1 MKRLLDK
8 GNKARFNVGQ
18 STPIFAALVNTVMLI
33 ASGSK
38 PPSTIAMLIV
48 MCFTFSLTGKL
59 NVHAQEPV
67 DQVNPMIGTTGPSVF
82 DYGGMIPG
90 VATPFGMTHW
100 TAVTRENKISVC
112 PYNHSDTTIQGFLGT
127 HQPAIW
133 MGDYGYVSLMP
144 SSGEL
149 KISSKLPYNHKDE
162 ISAPNY
168 YSVTMGDGGKPLKAE
183 LTATTRSGFLKFTFP
198 ASETSHIVI
207 TAIRSKQFKGF
218 VQINA
223 KDREIIGYNPDRMSA
238 ELGPPLPNFKGYFV
252 VQFSKPFESFGTWEG
267 EAIHPG
273 NSQESGQRMGGYAT
287 FPTTQGEVIDVK
299 IGTSFIS
306 VDQARDNLKREIPD
320 WDFERVKA
328 EGRRIWNEALGK
340 IKIQGG
346 TKDDRINFYTAMYHS
361 LLFPR
366 IFSEYGRYYSA
377 FDDRV
382 HNGVSYNDYSL
393 WDTFRAEHPLLLL
406 IQPDRVPDMI
416 TSLLQMYDEGGWMP
430 KWPNPTYSNIM
441 IGTHADSIIADAHVK
456 GVRGFDL
463 KKAYAATYKDAMTPP
478 DGDTNNRWIDR
489 APWTAFEARGGL
501 TWYKSLGYVPI
512 DKTDESVSCTLE
524 FAYDDFCVAQLA
536 KAVGKQDDYALL
548 MKRSRNYKNLYDPVE
563 GFMRPKKSDGTW
575 DEEAWASRE
584 DRKPGFTEGSPW
596 TYLFCEMQDIP
607 GTITLMGGEQKFAAR
622 LDENFSGGH
631 YRHDN
636 EPGHHYTYLYDYCGQ
651 PWKTQEKVRETIA
664 SQYHNSPD
672 GLSGNDD
679 CGQMSAWYIFSAM
692 GFYPVTPGTPLYA
705 IGSPLFEKATIMLD
719 KPYNKGTFTV
729 IAKNQSP
736 RNKYIQ
742 SASLNG
748 KPLNEPFIRHADIAS
763 GSTLTFIMGPQPNK
777 NWGVRRSATPRIAR
791 SERRTP

>member
-1 MKRLLDK
+1 MAIPVKRKLSS
-8 GNKARFNVGQ
+8 F
-18 STPIFAALVNTVMLI
+18 SPILI
-33 ASGSK
+33 
-38 PPSTIAMLIV
+38 L
-48 MCFTFSLTGKL
+48 MCFALSGTLTGL
-59 NVHAQEPV
+59 AQQPV
-67 DQVNPMIGTTGPSVF
+67 DDVNPMIGTTGPSVF

-90 VATPFGMTHW
+90 VARPFGMTHW

-112 PYNHSDTTIQGFLGT
+112 PYNYSDTMIQGFLGT

-144 SSGEL
+144 SIGEL
-149 KISSKLPYNHKDE
+149 RIAQKYSYHHQDE

-168 YSVTMGDGGKPLKAE
+168 YSVKMNEGDKPIKAE
-183 LTATTRSGFLKFTFP
+183 LTATTRSGFLRFTFP
-198 ASETSHIVI
+198 ASQASHIVI
-207 TAIRSKQFKGF
+207 TAIRSEQVTGLVHIDPEKQ
-218 VQINA
+218 
-223 KDREIIGYNPDRMSA
+223 EITGYNPDRMSA

-252 VQFSKPFESFGTWEG
+252 IQFSKRFTSFGTWEG
-267 EAIHPG
+267 ETVHA
-273 NSQESGQRMGGYAT
+273 ESAQQTGHRMGAYAT
-287 FPTTQGEVIDVK
+287 FPTTQGEVIEVK

-306 VDQARDNLKREIPD
+306 TDQARDNLKREIPD
-320 WDFERVKA
+320 WNFERIKV
-328 EGRRIWNEALGK
+328 EGRRVWNEALNR
-340 IKIQGG
+340 IRIQGAS
-346 TKDDRINFYTAMYHS
+346 KDDRVNFYTAMYHT

-406 IQPDRVPDMI
+406 TQPQVVPDMI
-416 TSLLQMYDEGGWMP
+416 TSLLQMYEEGGWMP

-441 IGTHADSIIADAHVK
+441 IGTHADSVIADAYVK
-456 GVRGFDL
+456 GIRGFDL
-463 KKAYAATYKDAMTPP
+463 QKAYAATYKDAMTPP
-478 DGDTNNRWIDR
+478 DGDMTNRWVDR

-512 DKTDESVSCTLE
+512 DKTDESVSRTLE

-536 KAVGKQDDYALL
+536 KAVGKQDDYEML
-548 MKRSRNYKNLYDPVE
+548 MQRTRNYRNLYDPAV

-575 DEEAWASRE
+575 DEEAWASKE

-607 GTITLMGGEQKFAAR
+607 GIIALMGGPQKFAAK

-651 PWKTQEKVRETIA
+651 PWKTQERVRETMA
-664 SQYHNSPD
+664 TQYHNAPD

-692 GFYPVTPGTPLYA
+692 GFYPVTPGTPVYA
-705 IGSPLFEKATIMLD
+705 LGSPLFKKAIIMLD
-719 KPYNKGTFTV
+719 KPYKKGQFTV
-729 IAKNQSP
+729 IARNQSP
-736 RNKYIQ
+736 ANKYVQ
-742 SASLNG
+742 SATLNG
-748 KPLNEPFIRHADIAS
+748 TPLKEPFIRHQDIAN
-763 GSTLTFIMGPQPNK
+763 GSTLVFLMGPKPNK
-777 NWGVRRSATPRIAR
+777 RWGMRR
-791 SERRTP
+791 

>member
-1 MKRLLDK
+1 M
-8 GNKARFNVGQ
+8 
-18 STPIFAALVNTVMLI
+18 SI
-33 ASGSK
+33 AVKSK
-38 PPSTIAMLIV
+38 PTSFIAALIV
-48 MCFTFSLTGKL
+48 MCFAFNLRGAPNAL
-59 NVHAQEPV
+59 AQEPI
-67 DQVNPMIGTTGPSVF
+67 DDVNPLIGTTGPSVS

-100 TAVTRENKISVC
+100 TAMTRENKISVC
-112 PYNHSDTTIQGFLGT
+112 PYNYSDTTIEGFLGT

-149 KISSKLPYNHKDE
+149 KTSRKLPYRHQDE
-162 ISAPNY
+162 VSAPNY
-168 YSVTMGDGGKPLKAE
+168 YAVKIDDGGRPLKAE

-198 ASETSHIVI
+198 AAHTSHIVV
-207 TAIRSKQFKGF
+207 TASRSKQFKGF
-218 VQINA
+218 IQINP
-223 KDREIIGYNPDRMSA
+223 KDQEIIGYNPDRMSA
-238 ELGPPLPNFKGYFV
+238 ELGPELPNFKGYFV
-252 VQFSKPFESFGTWEG
+252 IQFSKPFTSFGTWEDDN
-267 EAIHPG
+267 IHPG
-273 NSQESGQRMGGYAT
+273 SNQQSGHRMGGYIT
-287 FPTTQGEVIDVK
+287 FPTAQGEEIKVK
-299 IGTSFIS
+299 ISTSFIS
-306 VDQARDNLKREIPD
+306 LDQARDNLKREIPD
-320 WDFERVKA
+320 WDFDRVRT
-328 EGRRIWNEALGK
+328 ESRRLWREALGK

-346 TKDDRINFYTAMYHS
+346 SKDDRVNFYTAMYHS

-441 IGTHADSIIADAHVK
+441 IGTHADSVIADAYVK
-456 GVRGFDL
+456 GIRGFDL

-478 DGDTNNRWIDR
+478 DGDSTNRWTDR

-501 TWYKSLGYVPI
+501 TWYKFLGYVPI

-536 KAVGKQDDYALL
+536 KAVGKKDDYELL
-548 MKRSRNYKNLYDPVE
+548 MKRSRNYKNLYDPSA

-575 DEEAWASRE
+575 DEDAWASRE
-584 DRKPGFTEGSPW
+584 ERKPGFTEGSPW

-607 GTITLMGGEQKFAAR
+607 GAIALMGGEQKFAAK

-631 YRHDN
+631 YKHDN

-651 PWKTQEKVRETIA
+651 PWKTQEKVRETMA
-664 SQYHNSPD
+664 SQYHNAPD

-692 GFYPVTPGTPLYA
+692 GFYPVTPGSPVYA
-705 IGSPLFEKATIMLD
+705 LGSPLFEKTTIMLD
-719 KPYNKGTFTV
+719 RPYKKGTFTV
-729 IAKNQSP
+729 IAKNQSLK
-736 RNKYIQ
+736 NKYIQ
-742 SASLNG
+742 SATLNG
-748 KPLNEPFIRHADIAS
+748 KLLKEPFINHADIAN
-763 GSTLTFIMGPQPNK
+763 GSALVFVMGPQPNK
-777 NWGVRRSATPRIAR
+777 KWGVRKSARHGIAR
-791 SERRTP
+791 SDRRTP

>member
-1 MKRLLDK
+1 MS
-8 GNKARFNVGQ
+8 A
-18 STPIFAALVNTVMLI
+18 T
-33 ASGSK
+33 SGSK
-38 PPSTIAMLIV
+38 FYSSTTVLVLTCLIFNFIGMLNA
-48 MCFTFSLTGKL
+48 S
-59 NVHAQEPV
+59 AQEPI
-67 DQVNPMIGTTGPSVF
+67 DEVNTMVGTTGPSVF

-112 PYNHSDTTIQGFLGT
+112 PYNYNDATIQGFLGT

-149 KISSKLPYNHKDE
+149 RISPKFAFSHQDE

-168 YSVTMGDGGKPLKAE
+168 YSVKMDDGGKPVKAE
-183 LTATTRSGFLKFTFP
+183 LTATTRAGFLRFTFP

-207 TAIRSKQFKGF
+207 TAIRSKDFKGLL
-218 VQINA
+218 QINA
-223 KDREIIGYNPDRMSA
+223 RDQEITGYNPDRMSA

-252 VQFSKPFESFGTWEG
+252 IQFSKPFASSGTWEN
-267 EAIHPG
+267 ETIHPG
-273 NSQESGQRMGGYAT
+273 SVQQSGFRMGGYAT
-287 FPTTQGEVIDVK
+287 FSTKQGEVIDVK

-306 VDQARDNLKREIPD
+306 LDQARDNLKREIPD
-320 WDFERVKA
+320 WDFERVKM
-328 EGRRIWNEALGK
+328 EGRRIWNETLGK
-340 IKIQGG
+340 IRIQGG
-346 TKDDRINFYTAMYHS
+346 SKDQRVNFYTAMYHS

-377 FDDRV
+377 FDDRI

-406 IQPDRVPDMI
+406 IQPERVPDMI
-416 TSLLQMYDEGGWMP
+416 SSLLQMYEEGGWMP
-430 KWPNPTYSNIM
+430 MWPNPTYSNIM
-441 IGTHADSIIADAHVK
+441 IGTHADSVIADAYVK
-456 GVRGFDL
+456 GIRGFDL
-463 KKAYAATYKDAMTPP
+463 QKAYAATYKNAMTPP
-478 DGDTNNRWIDR
+478 DGDSHNRWLDR

-501 TWYKSLGYVPI
+501 TWYKALGFVPQ
-512 DKTDESVSCTLE
+512 DKTDESVSRTLE
-524 FAYDDFCVAQLA
+524 FAYDDYCVAQIA
-536 KAVGKQDDYALL
+536 KAVGKMDDYELL
-548 MKRSRNYKNLYDPVE
+548 MKRSRNYKNLYDPAL
-563 GFMRPKKSDGTW
+563 GFMRPKKADGSW
-575 DEEAWASRE
+575 DEESWASRE

-607 GTITLMGGEQKFAAR
+607 GTIALMGGPEKFAAR

-651 PWKTQEKVRETIA
+651 PWKTQEKVRETMA

-692 GFYPVTPGTPLYA
+692 GFYPVTPGSPVYA
-705 IGSPLFEKATIMLD
+705 IGSPLFEKAVIMLD
-719 KPYNKGTFTV
+719 KPYKKGAFTV
-729 IAKNQSP
+729 IAKNQSAE
-736 RNKYIQ
+736 NKYIQ

-748 KPLNEPFIRHADIAS
+748 KALQEPFINHADIAS
-763 GSTLTFIMGPQPNK
+763 GSTVVFIMGPRPNK
-777 NWGVRRSATPRIAR
+777 KWGLGKSAFRGTRS
-791 SERRTP
+791 RTLKQ

>member
-1 MKRLLDK
+1 
-8 GNKARFNVGQ
+8 
-18 STPIFAALVNTVMLI
+18 MLI
-33 ASGSK
+33 AFRSN
-38 PPSTIAMLIV
+38 PPSSIAVLIV
-48 MCFTFSLTGKL
+48 MCFTFNLIGKL
-59 NVHAQEPV
+59 NASAQEPI
-67 DQVNPMIGTTGPSVF
+67 DEVNPMIGTTGPSVF

-100 TAVTRENKISVC
+100 TAVTRENKISAC
-112 PYNHSDTTIQGFLGT
+112 PYNYSDSTIEGFLGT

-144 SSGEL
+144 SSGDL
-149 KISSKLPYNHKDE
+149 KTSRKLPYNHHDE

-168 YSVTMGDGGKPLKAE
+168 YSVKMDNEGKPLKAE
-183 LTATTRSGFLKFTFP
+183 LTATTRAGFLKFTFP
-198 ASETSHIVI
+198 AAETSHIVV

-218 VQINA
+218 IQISA
-223 KDREIIGYNPDRMSA
+223 KDQEIIGYNPDRMSA

-252 VQFSKPFESFGTWEG
+252 VQFSKPFASFGTWEE

-273 NSQESGQRMGGYAT
+273 NSQQSGHRMGGYAT
-287 FPTTQGEVIDVK
+287 FSTTQGEVIDVK

-306 VDQARDNLKREIPD
+306 IDQARDNLKREIPD
-320 WDFERVKA
+320 WDFDRVKI
-328 EGRRIWNEALGK
+328 EGRRIWNEGLGK

-346 TKDDRINFYTAMYHS
+346 SKDDRVNFYTAMYHS

-406 IQPDRVPDMI
+406 IQPERVPDMI

-441 IGTHADSIIADAHVK
+441 IGTHADSVIADAYVK
-456 GVRGFDL
+456 GFRGFDL
-463 KKAYAATYKDAMTPP
+463 NKAYAATYKNAMTPP

-501 TWYKSLGYVPI
+501 SWYKSLGFVPQ
-512 DKTDESVSCTLE
+512 DKTDESVSRTLE
-524 FAYDDFCVAQLA
+524 FAYGDFCVAQLA
-536 KAVGKQDDYALL
+536 KAVGKKDDHEMF
-548 MKRSRNYKNLYDPVE
+548 MKRSRNYKNLYDPAQ
-563 GFMRPKKSDGTW
+563 GFMRPKKADGSW
-575 DEEAWASRE
+575 DEESWASRE

-607 GTITLMGGEQKFAAR
+607 GMIALMGGEQKFAAK

-651 PWKTQEKVRETIA
+651 PWKTQEKVRETMA

-692 GFYPVTPGTPLYA
+692 GFYPVTPGSPVYA

-719 KPYNKGTFTV
+719 KPYKKGTFTV

-736 RNKYIQ
+736 KNKYIQ
-742 SASLNG
+742 SATLNG
-748 KPLNEPFIRHADIAS
+748 EPLRKPFIQHADIAK
-763 GSTLTFIMGPQPNK
+763 GSTLIFVMGPQPNK
-777 NWGVRRSATPRIAR
+777 KWGIRKSATHRI
-791 SERRTP
+791 